1 MSKNNKQ
8 VESNDDQLRAEAGL
22 APRPGKA
29 LGESETTATGTLR
42 FHSLHPRTGNA
53 TRASYTIAGVPGN
66 VVIYL
71 NLFKDGVPPPS
82 LELGV
87 PLAEPVVKPDAAAK
101 LLAQQVKAQERADK
115 AAAKVAASVAKAQA
129 AADKAKAA
137 AEAAAVKISA
147 AATVAE

>member
-1 MSKNNKQ
+1 MSKNNRKSD
-8 VESNDDQLRAEAGL
+8 VETFETEAAAEQSNLVEAT
-22 APRPGKA
+22 
-29 LGESETTATGTLR
+29 LGTGGNPAHTLR